1 MLRLWPAHAAQRHP
15 PTKQRHPNL
24 FSHHCDSY
32 SHNVALR
39 TEQITMNDLFSVRCE
54 IYSHNVALT
63 TEQITMRVWAA
74 AQSSSTVANV
84 PTWLKPI
91 LA

>member
-1 MLRLWPAHAAQRHP
+1 M
-15 PTKQRHPNL
+15 
-24 FSHHCDSY
+24 
-32 SHNVALR
+32 
-39 TEQITMNDLFSVRCE
+39 FSVRCE